1 MTTKPPTKK
10 YAENWDKERFRNG
23 KSPDSDKPK
32 PKPPKPKSK

>member
-23 KSPDSDKPK
+23 KSPDNKPK
-32 PKPPKPKSK
+32 PKPKPK